1 MPERSVVKVNG
12 VELSVLDQG
21 TGPLVVLLHGFPE
34 GAYSWRHQI
43 EPLVA
48 AGYRVIA
55 PDQRGY
61 GDSSHP
67 DSIDQYSI
75 MHLVGDIV
83 GLIASAG
90 EKTAAVIGHDWGAMV
105 AWNVA
110 AMRPDIVRGVVG
122 LSVPPVPRGDIL
134 PLRQMLADYDGRFYV
149 NYFDR
154 VGPVDD
160 ELNRDVPASLRT
172 FFHLLSGDNPI
183 NDTARPILIPAGGGV
198 LDGHED
204 RLPSWLSEAELD
216 NFVRLLTSD
225 HLFLDLSKF
234 PPGGAVIN
242 NIVWLLLYTPVVLA
256 VGLIVAVLADKVR
269 YESFIKSV
277 IFLPMAISATAA
289 GIIWLFIYS
298 PDPNIGLL
306 NAVLTKVIP
315 GFQPISWTGDVNLVN
330 PAIIVAAV
338 WINAGF
344 VMVILSAALKGIPT
358 EVLEA
363 ARVDGATPLQ
373 IFARIQVPLLGPT
386 ISVVTVTMIIYVIKM
401 FDLIFVMGGNNGG
414 PLGVARVIAFTQYVE
429 TFNNGRAGYGSAV
442 AVIMLLLVIP
452 VMVFNIRRFRAEA
465 GR

>member
-1 MPERSVVKVNG
+1 VSQQHSRLTPW
-12 VELSVLDQG
+12 L
-21 TGPLVVLLHGFPE
+21 F
-34 GAYSWRHQI
+34 
-43 EPLVA
+43 A
-48 AGYRVIA
+48 APAAV
-55 PDQRGY
+55 
-61 GDSSHP
+61 
-67 DSIDQYSI
+67 
-75 MHLVGDIV
+75 
-83 GLIASAG
+83 LIA
-90 EKTAAVIGHDWGAMV
+90 VL
-105 AWNVA
+105 
-110 AMRPDIVRGVVG
+110 IVYPTLWTIRLSFYGGQGFNFTNFVG
-122 LSVPPVPRGDIL
+122 
-134 PLRQMLADYDGRFYV
+134 
-149 NYFDR
+149 
-154 VGPVDD
+154 
-160 ELNRDVPASLRT
+160 
-172 FFHLLSGDNPI
+172 
-183 NDTARPILIPAGGGV
+183 
-198 LDGHED
+198 
-204 RLPSWLSEAELD
+204 LD

-225 HLFLDLSKF
+225 QLFLDLSKF

-306 NAVLTKVIP
+306 NALLTKVIP

>member
-1 MPERSVVKVNG
+1 MSRQHSRLTPW
-12 VELSVLDQG
+12 L
-21 TGPLVVLLHGFPE
+21 F
-34 GAYSWRHQI
+34 
-43 EPLVA
+43 A
-48 AGYRVIA
+48 APAAV
-55 PDQRGY
+55 
-61 GDSSHP
+61 
-67 DSIDQYSI
+67 
-75 MHLVGDIV
+75 
-83 GLIASAG
+83 LIA
-90 EKTAAVIGHDWGAMV
+90 VF
-105 AWNVA
+105 
-110 AMRPDIVRGVVG
+110 IVYPTLWTIRLSFYGGQGFNFTNFVG
-122 LSVPPVPRGDIL
+122 I
-134 PLRQMLADYDGRFYV
+134 
-149 NYFDR
+149 
-154 VGPVDD
+154 
-160 ELNRDVPASLRT
+160 
-172 FFHLLSGDNPI
+172 
-183 NDTARPILIPAGGGV
+183 
-198 LDGHED
+198 
-204 RLPSWLSEAELD
+204 D

-225 HLFLDLSKF
+225 QLFLDLSKF

-242 NIVWLLLYTPVVLA
+242 NIVWLLLYTPLVLA
-256 VGLIVAVLADKVR
+256 IGLIVAVLADKVR

-306 NAVLTKVIP
+306 NALLTKVIP

-452 VMVFNIRRFRAEA
+452 VMLFNIRRFRAEA

>member
-1 MPERSVVKVNG
+1 VSRQHSRLTPW
-12 VELSVLDQG
+12 L
-21 TGPLVVLLHGFPE
+21 F
-34 GAYSWRHQI
+34 
-43 EPLVA
+43 A
-48 AGYRVIA
+48 APAAV
-55 PDQRGY
+55 
-61 GDSSHP
+61 
-67 DSIDQYSI
+67 
-75 MHLVGDIV
+75 
-83 GLIASAG
+83 LIA
-90 EKTAAVIGHDWGAMV
+90 VL
-105 AWNVA
+105 
-110 AMRPDIVRGVVG
+110 IVYPTLWTIRLSFYGGQGFNFTNFVG
-122 LSVPPVPRGDIL
+122 
-134 PLRQMLADYDGRFYV
+134 
-149 NYFDR
+149 
-154 VGPVDD
+154 
-160 ELNRDVPASLRT
+160 
-172 FFHLLSGDNPI
+172 
-183 NDTARPILIPAGGGV
+183 
-198 LDGHED
+198 
-204 RLPSWLSEAELD
+204 LD

-225 HLFLDLSKF
+225 QLFLDLSKF

-242 NIVWLLLYTPVVLA
+242 NIVWLLLYTPLVLA

-306 NAVLTKVIP
+306 NALLTKVIP

>member
-1 MPERSVVKVNG
+1 VSRQHSRLTPW
-12 VELSVLDQG
+12 L
-21 TGPLVVLLHGFPE
+21 F
-34 GAYSWRHQI
+34 
-43 EPLVA
+43 A
-48 AGYRVIA
+48 APAAV
-55 PDQRGY
+55 
-61 GDSSHP
+61 
-67 DSIDQYSI
+67 
-75 MHLVGDIV
+75 
-83 GLIASAG
+83 LIA
-90 EKTAAVIGHDWGAMV
+90 VF
-105 AWNVA
+105 
-110 AMRPDIVRGVVG
+110 IVYPTLWTIRLSFYGGQGFNFTNFVG
-122 LSVPPVPRGDIL
+122 I
-134 PLRQMLADYDGRFYV
+134 
-149 NYFDR
+149 
-154 VGPVDD
+154 
-160 ELNRDVPASLRT
+160 
-172 FFHLLSGDNPI
+172 
-183 NDTARPILIPAGGGV
+183 
-198 LDGHED
+198 
-204 RLPSWLSEAELD
+204 D

-225 HLFLDLSKF
+225 QLFLDLSKF

-242 NIVWLLLYTPVVLA
+242 NIVWLLLYTPLVLA
-256 VGLIVAVLADKVR
+256 IGLIVAVLADKVR

-306 NAVLTKVIP
+306 NALLTKVIP

-452 VMVFNIRRFRAEA
+452 VMLFNIRRFRAEA